1 MNFKLILFDLDDT
14 LLYFDDYWEQSTKET
29 FRTYP
34 LTSNL
39 NIDDLFNILKVKE
52 ISLVQKYHN
61 QEITMEEYRKFQVS
75 ETLSEFNL
83 QVDDSEI
90 DLFHN
95 QYKQISKLFIKPD
108 IQITKMLESVST
120 KYRIGIVTNGTGVCQ

>member
-1 MNFKLILFDLDDT
+1 MDFKLILFDLDDT

-29 FRTYP
+29 FRTFS

-39 NIDDLFNILKVKE
+39 NIDDLFSILKVKE

-61 QEITMEEYRKFQVS
+61 QEISMEEYRNFQVS

-90 DLFHN
+90 DLFH
-95 QYKQISKLFIKPD
+95 LH
-108 IQITKMLESVST
+108 L
-120 KYRIGIVTNGTGVCQ
+120 